1 VFEVESKRRQIDGLM
16 ALDDR
21 LYEGVGWH
29 HDVAGGVDDLEIDNR
44 VSLGEIQGG
53 MLLGLDNF
61 LRHDEMFLVFLEG
74 TSAP

>member
-1 VFEVESKRRQIDGLM
+1 MFEVESKRRQIDGFM

-21 LYEGVGWH
+21 LDERVGWH

-44 VSLGEIQGG
+44 VSLGEVQGG
-53 MLLGLDNF
+53 MLLGLDIF
-61 LRHDEMFLVFLEG
+61 LRHDEMFLVLLEG